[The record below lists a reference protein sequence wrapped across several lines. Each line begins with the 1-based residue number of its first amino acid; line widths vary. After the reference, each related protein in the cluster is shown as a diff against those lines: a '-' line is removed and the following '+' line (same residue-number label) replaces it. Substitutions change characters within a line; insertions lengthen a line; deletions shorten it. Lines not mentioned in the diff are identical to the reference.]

1 MPMGILGQFESLFAE
16 FVSGLM
22 ISFAVGLGG
31 NSVGVGGQIV
41 KFRGS
46 IVHALGH
53 DLLLTGSMQTS
64 KERTIGETPWDRHK
78 P

>member
-1 MPMGILGQFESLFAE
+1 MGVHGVLVCLLAK
-16 FVSGLM
+16 FVGGEM